1 MKTSSQVGLL
11 ALGTLAV
18 LGAAAW
24 VALREPLGRAGA
36 ADPFAGAVST
46 SARMALPPERPCLAG
61 PSDVAEEDGI
71 AASEGLDPVEASRAV
86 RAFAPRLLP
95 CFRGAP
101 TVTMDLEIT
110 VACSGRVSK
119 VDVADDG
126 GAGPTVARCVG
137 DTLKYAPFPAHALPD
152 GDTFEYP
159 LSYTAPS

>member
-24 VALREPLGRAGA
+24 VALRNPIAPTGA
-36 ADPFAGAVST
+36 AQPFAGAVST
-46 SARMALPPERPCLAG
+46 SSRMALPPERPCLAG
-61 PSDVAEEDGI
+61 PSDVAEEEGM

-86 RAFAPRLLP
+86 RSFAPRLLP

-101 TVTMDLEIT
+101 TVTLDLEIT

-126 GAGPTVARCVG
+126 GAGPAVAKCVG
-137 DTLKYAPFPAHALPD
+137 DTLRYAPFPQHALPD
-152 GDTFEYP
+152 GDTFQYP
-159 LSYTAPS
+159 LTYTAPS